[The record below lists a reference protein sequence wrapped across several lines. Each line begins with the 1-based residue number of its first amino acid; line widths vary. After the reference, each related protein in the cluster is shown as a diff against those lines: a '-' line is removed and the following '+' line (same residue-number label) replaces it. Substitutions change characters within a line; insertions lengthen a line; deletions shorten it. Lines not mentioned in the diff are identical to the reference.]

1 MSVPSMPCY
10 VAYTDPAA
18 SMRLANR
25 FGAYFNRLPP
35 RRRIVVVCIGTDRCT
50 GDSLGPLTG
59 TLLSKYRSPD
69 FEIYGTLEHPVHAMN
84 LADTM
89 DELYARFDDPFI
101 IGIDACLGQAAS
113 IGAVLIGDGPLR
125 PGAGVNKEL
134 PPVGDIHVSGVVNI
148 GGLLGYQALQTT
160 RLHLIMSMS
169 GLISRSLLVGIRM
182 SSGRAIE
189 TPAMHGY

>member
-1 MSVPSMPCY
+1 MSIPPMPDS
-10 VAYTDPAA
+10 VFHTDPAA
-18 SMRLANR
+18 SMRLASR
-25 FGAYFNRLPP
+25 FGSYFNALPP

-59 TLLSKYRSPD
+59 TLLSKYRSPE
-69 FEIYGTLEHPVHAMN
+69 FEIYGMLEHPVHAMN
-84 LADTM
+84 LEATM
-89 DELYARFDDPFI
+89 DKLYRRFEEPFV

-113 IGAVLIGDGPLR
+113 IGSVLIGDGPLR

-160 RLHLIMSMS
+160 RLHLVMSMS

-182 SSGRAIE
+182 SAGRAIE